1 MAERRKSVRSRTYL
15 GGVIAFNKRRSTMNC
30 YVRNI
35 SAAGARVALTNA
47 AVIPDQ
53 FDLAI
58 AQKER
63 SYRARMVW
71 RGADEAGVAFLSEYT
86 QDVPVPLDWVR
97 RLHDCEAEKAVL
109 RRRLSQLTESG
120 AIHELDEPRSGCPAA
135 WPSAAL
141 GVAAGLA
148 KFRGV
153 DPDQP
158 DLLTACLE

>member
-1 MAERRKSVRSRTYL
+1 MQNCTARPVVGSAPNGILHREMGMECCMAERRKSVRSRTYL

-53 FDLAI
+53 FELAI

-71 RGADEAGVAFLSEYT
+71 RGANEAGVAFLSEYT
-86 QDVPVPLDWVR
+86 QDVSVPLDWVR
-97 RLHDCEAEKAVL
+97 RLRDSETEKAVL
-109 RRRLSQLTESG
+109 RRRISQLTENG
-120 AIHELDEPRSGCPAA
+120 AI
-135 WPSAAL
+135 
-141 GVAAGLA
+141 
-148 KFRGV
+148 
-153 DPDQP
+153 
-158 DLLTACLE
+158 

>member
-71 RGADEAGVAFLSEYT
+71 RGAHEAGVAFLSEYT

-97 RLHDCEAEKAVL
+97 RLRDCEPRKPSCV
-109 RRRLSQLTESG
+109 G
-120 AIHELDEPRSGCPAA
+120 A
-135 WPSAAL
+135 
-141 GVAAGLA
+141 
-148 KFRGV
+148 FRN
-153 DPDQP
+153 
-158 DLLTACLE
+158 

>member
-1 MAERRKSVRSRTYL
+1 M
-15 GGVIAFNKRRSTMNC
+15 
-30 YVRNI
+30 
-35 SAAGARVALTNA
+35 TNA

-97 RLHDCEAEKAVL
+97 RLHDCETEKAIL

-120 AIHELDEPRSGCPAA
+120 AI
-135 WPSAAL
+135 
-141 GVAAGLA
+141 
-148 KFRGV
+148 
-153 DPDQP
+153 
-158 DLLTACLE
+158 

>member
-1 MAERRKSVRSRTYL
+1 MAERRKSVRSRTCL

-97 RLHDCEAEKAVL
+97 RLHDCETEKAIL

-120 AIHELDEPRSGCPAA
+120 AI
-135 WPSAAL
+135 
-141 GVAAGLA
+141 
-148 KFRGV
+148 
-153 DPDQP
+153 
-158 DLLTACLE
+158 